1 MTALYITLG
10 VLLAVGA
17 LLFARIKIKISY
29 NTISSSEVGDDIKLS
44 VSYLFVRLK
53 ILPAKEK
60 KIRLRKFTYKKTHP
74 KKKKAE
80 KAATEKKKKQK
91 KKKGAAASATKKGSP
106 EKKEET
112 EGSGGIVRIISQISD
127 IISDV
132 IGRFPSKL
140 RLDILHFYLSV
151 GGRDAM
157 SAAITYG
164 AAVEAVGAALTML
177 ECSPVDTHRP
187 REECYRIEPDFV
199 SGKIKADIRLALSI
213 RAGSLIRLGLSLIVR
228 SVVRLINGG
237 DG

>member
-29 NTISSSEVGDDIKLS
+29 NTISSSEDEDDIKLS

-74 KKKKAE
+74 KKKKAGK
-80 KAATEKKKKQK
+80 KAVEGKKKKK
-91 KKKGAAASATKKGSP
+91 KAAAAPQKKGAP

-140 RLDILHFYLSV
+140 RLDISRFYLSV

-157 SAAITYG
+157 STAITYG
-164 AAVEAVGAALTML
+164 AAVEAVGAVLTLL
-177 ECSPVDTHRP
+177 ECSPVDTRCP
-187 REECYRIEPDFV
+187 REESYRIEPDFV
-199 SGKIKADIRLALSI
+199 SGKIRADIRISLSI
-213 RAGSLIRLGLSLIVR
+213 RAGSLISLLLSLIVR
-228 SVVRLINGG
+228 SVVRLINGS

>member
-10 VLLAVGA
+10 VLLAVCA

-29 NTISSSEVGDDIKLS
+29 NTVSSSEDQDEIRLS
-44 VSYLFVRLK
+44 VTYLFVKLK

-80 KAATEKKKKQK
+80 KTAAEGKKKKKASAASQS
-91 KKKGAAASATKKGSP
+91 KKGVP
-106 EKKEET
+106 EKEAEAENT
-112 EGSGGIVRIISQISD
+112 GGIVRIISQISD

-140 RLDILHFYLSV
+140 RLDISRFYLSV

-157 SAAITYG
+157 LTAVTYG
-164 AAVEAVGAALTML
+164 AAVEAVGAVLTML
-177 ECSPVDTHRP
+177 ECSPVDTRRP
-187 REECYRIEPDFV
+187 REESYRIEPDFV
-199 SGKIKADIRLALSI
+199 SGKIRADIRLALSI

-228 SVVRLINGG
+228 SVVRLINSA
-237 DG
+237 DD

>member
-29 NTISSSEVGDDIKLS
+29 NTASSSDEGDDIILS
-44 VSYLFVRLK
+44 VSYLFVNLK

-80 KAATEKKKKQK
+80 KAVTEKKKKK
-91 KKKGAAASATKKGSP
+91 KAAAAPSKKGAP
-106 EKKEET
+106 EKKEEA

-140 RLDILHFYLSV
+140 RLDISRFYLSV

-164 AAVEAVGAALTML
+164 VAVEAVGAVLTLL
-177 ECSPVDTHRP
+177 ECSPVDTRCP
-187 REECYRIEPDFV
+187 REESYRIEPDFV
-199 SGKIKADIRLALSI
+199 SGKIKADIRLVLSI
-213 RAGSLIRLGLSLIVR
+213 RAGSLISLMLSLIVR
-228 SVVRLINGG
+228 SVVRLINGS
-237 DG
+237 DD

>member
-29 NTISSSEVGDDIKLS
+29 NTISSSEDGDNIKLS

-74 KKKKAE
+74 KKKKTE
-80 KAATEKKKKQK
+80 KAATEGKKKKKKTAAAPQK
-91 KKKGAAASATKKGSP
+91 KAAP

-140 RLDILHFYLSV
+140 RLDISHFYLSV

-157 SAAITYG
+157 STAITYG

-228 SVVRLINGG
+228 SVVRLIKGS